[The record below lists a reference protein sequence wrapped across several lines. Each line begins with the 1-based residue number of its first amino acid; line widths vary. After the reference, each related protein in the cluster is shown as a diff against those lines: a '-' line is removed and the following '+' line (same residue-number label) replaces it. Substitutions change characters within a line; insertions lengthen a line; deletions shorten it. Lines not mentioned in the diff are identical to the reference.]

1 MKLDAG
7 EDLFV
12 PAMISDG
19 SVTCVN
25 QISPSMIVW
34 SSSSSGV
41 NMYHHFCDFVNLYI
55 SQHLNNSFSRDINIV
70 MWDTVSKGL
79 VLDECMTVSKEQSPY
94 IGMWR
99 QLIMPVWCKE
109 NRRPLIKCEVCNQG
123 NKSSLLSSFFFCQR
137 WLLLSHSRS
146 SCHWACNIFSR
157 ALQPKKRD
165 HFQRTSQTLTR
176 LWLVHSHTGGD
187 YKPCSCSKDQEE
199 TAGINT
205 NDLWD
210 TVSCPTHC
218 SLSCFWRKK
227 KRERRR
233 EVGRNAKIGKW
244 RKLFLENRALRY
256 V

>member
-7 EDLFV
+7 EDHFV

-123 NKSSLLSSFFFCQR
+123 NKSSLLSS
-137 WLLLSHSRS
+137 
-146 SCHWACNIFSR
+146 
-157 ALQPKKRD
+157 
-165 HFQRTSQTLTR
+165 
-176 LWLVHSHTGGD
+176 
-187 YKPCSCSKDQEE
+187 
-199 TAGINT
+199 
-205 NDLWD
+205 
-210 TVSCPTHC
+210 
-218 SLSCFWRKK
+218 
-227 KRERRR
+227 
-233 EVGRNAKIGKW
+233 
-244 RKLFLENRALRY
+244 LFLSEMAAIVPQQKQLPLSLQHIQQSTAAQKERPFSENFSDFD
-256 V
+256 